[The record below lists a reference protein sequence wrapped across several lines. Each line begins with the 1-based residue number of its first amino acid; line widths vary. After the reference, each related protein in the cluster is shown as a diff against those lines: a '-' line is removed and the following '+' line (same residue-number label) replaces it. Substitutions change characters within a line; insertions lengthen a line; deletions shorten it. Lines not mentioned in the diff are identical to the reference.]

1 MDANGSPVEGR
12 FVFGDITNRLNVRQT
27 TPCNEVENK
36 KGETS
41 SKKREY
47 RARKKVEANNP
58 YHEVPIPDKHI
69 AERNIKQ
76 REYRA
81 RKNSVIEDAHNPI
94 TPAKPTEPTAC
105 VSVNHETGNSQ
116 PTKMSNEQ
124 REERNR
130 KQHEYRKWK
139 RDEMNNVDISVLS
152 NIPMQPVTISS
163 SMQSD
168 GGNICRDEKREKQ
181 REDRNRKQR
190 EYRARK
196 KAESNNAI
204 LANFDATTPIIGS
217 SFGTTYSTILQASSV
232 TDNKNGNIDDPT
244 DWLHRNV
251 TYKRQCKRKPVIIEE
266 DKDSPT
272 IDGVTQEETI
282 HVQDAKVH
290 IPDDTYVEFDSG
302 LFEPPLIDFVDE
314 DHGVTAEIHDIADNV
329 DELDM
334 QFQQKNEVV
343 DNYLDNEDDN
353 DDSSKSGK
361 GKKDKFVTAREYYC
375 FRLQFRRGLLN
386 IILFGGRLFQ
396 QWVVAMYIKIES
408 MRLDWYSKPENQKKI
423 RAELYQGVV
432 DVLSSGE
439 TSGLAVGKRIT
450 EHLEPGQQPQD
461 RPDLVTRVF
470 KAKLRDV
477 LDLIVKKKYFGE
489 VQTYTHVT
497 EFQKRGLPH
506 EHILLIMKSGS
517 KLTTPDEYDKVICT
531 EIADKVKYPELHRLV
546 IKHMLHRPC
555 GALNMN
561 CACMVDG
568 VCPFDFPR
576 QFNQATQQGKD
587 SYHLYRRRNDGW
599 CVKIRGAVLD
609 NRWVIPYNPGLLMR
623 YNCHINVEA
632 CASIKS
638 VKYLYKYVYKGH
650 DGASFSVDPSG
661 EINEIQQYRNA
672 KYVPPPEAIY
682 RMLGF
687 PLFGIYPA
695 VLQLQLYLPNMQYV
709 TYNEDGNLENVV
721 NCPSSTRTTLTEYF
735 KMNQVDP
742 EARKL
747 LYKEFPEH
755 YLTDIRALWDNHKA
769 AMSEDYS
776 RGNTNPAAV
785 EQMVLRDIRDLLYS
799 MGKDITE
806 YGLPEVID
814 IGERCND
821 VMTEIIEE
829 LNVLV
834 DQDHLDIYTTLN
846 DEQRAGFDEII
857 DHVTNKKSQQSGTME
872 LLRMASLIIWDEAA
886 MMKRQ
891 AVETLDRYL
900 QDIMGCSLPFG
911 GKVIV
916 FGGDFRQV
924 LPMVTRGTRAQITDA
939 TLQRIGNGT
948 ENTIRDDYVRLP
960 DEIVIAYGDS
970 EDSVHKLIN
979 HVFPSLDDEKN
990 ASSASY
996 MSTRAILS
1004 TKNDYVD
1011 KLNANMIDRFPGQAK
1026 VYHSF
1031 DSVDDDPHN
1040 SYPLDY
1046 LNSITPN
1053 GLPPHELIVKIN
1065 CPVILLRNLDPN
1077 NGLCNGTRL
1086 MVRAFQDNAIDA
1098 KIVGR
1103 QHASKRVFIPWIPL
1117 SSSDDISLPFKFKRK
1132 QFPIRLSFAMTI
1144 NKSQGQTIPNVG
1156 IYLP

>member
-76 REYRA
+76 REYCA

-168 GGNICRDEKREKQ
+168 GGNICRDEKREK
-181 REDRNRKQR
+181 DRNRKQC

-244 DWLHRNV
+244 DWLHRND

-314 DHGVTAEIHDIADNV
+314 DHGATAEIHDIADNV

-334 QFQQKNEVV
+334 QFQQSSQGPRHMQLYFYYTKDADALAHRVRRSPDLDINLVRVILCILAQNPYVQTFSRVGSMPNIDDYMIELNTNVTPDQRRYNAPTASQVAAIWLEGDNPMRTFDRHVLVHAKGDKPCYIQWETEWNLKMPYNDPNQILCDVEMDEHCETSTLGDVRTNEESTFDDLPENEVV

-439 TSGLAVGKRIT
+439 TSGLAVGKR
-450 EHLEPGQQPQD
+450 
-461 RPDLVTRVF
+461 V
-470 KAKLRDV
+470 V
-477 LDLIVKKKYFGE
+477 L
-489 VQTYTHVT
+489 
-497 EFQKRGLPH
+497 
-506 EHILLIMKSGS
+506 
-517 KLTTPDEYDKVICT
+517 
-531 EIADKVKYPELHRLV
+531 
-546 IKHMLHRPC
+546 
-555 GALNMN
+555 
-561 CACMVDG
+561 
-568 VCPFDFPR
+568 PR
-576 QFNQATQQGKD
+576 T
-587 SYHLYRRRNDGW
+587 
-599 CVKIRGAVLD
+599 
-609 NRWVIPYNPGLLMR
+609 
-623 YNCHINVEA
+623 
-632 CASIKS
+632 
-638 VKYLYKYVYKGH
+638 
-650 DGASFSVDPSG
+650 FS
-661 EINEIQQYRNA
+661 
-672 KYVPPPEAIY
+672 
-682 RMLGF
+682 
-687 PLFGIYPA
+687 
-695 VLQLQLYLPNMQYV
+695 
-709 TYNEDGNLENVV
+709 
-721 NCPSSTRTTLTEYF
+721 
-735 KMNQVDP
+735 
-742 EARKL
+742 
-747 LYKEFPEH
+747 
-755 YLTDIRALWDNHKA
+755 
-769 AMSEDYS
+769 
-776 RGNTNPAAV
+776 
-785 EQMVLRDIRDLLYS
+785 
-799 MGKDITE
+799 
-806 YGLPEVID
+806 
-814 IGERCND
+814 
-821 VMTEIIEE
+821 
-829 LNVLV
+829 
-834 DQDHLDIYTTLN
+834 
-846 DEQRAGFDEII
+846 
-857 DHVTNKKSQQSGTME
+857 
-872 LLRMASLIIWDEAA
+872 
-886 MMKRQ
+886 
-891 AVETLDRYL
+891 
-900 QDIMGCSLPFG
+900 
-911 GKVIV
+911 
-916 FGGDFRQV
+916 GGD
-924 LPMVTRGTRAQITDA
+924 
-939 TLQRIGNGT
+939 
-948 ENTIRDDYVRLP
+948 
-960 DEIVIAYGDS
+960 
-970 EDSVHKLIN
+970 
-979 HVFPSLDDEKN
+979 
-990 ASSASY
+990 
-996 MSTRAILS
+996 
-1004 TKNDYVD
+1004 
-1011 KLNANMIDRFPGQAK
+1011 
-1026 VYHSF
+1026 
-1031 DSVDDDPHN
+1031 
-1040 SYPLDY
+1040 
-1046 LNSITPN
+1046 
-1053 GLPPHELIVKIN
+1053 
-1065 CPVILLRNLDPN
+1065 
-1077 NGLCNGTRL
+1077 
-1086 MVRAFQDNAIDA
+1086 
-1098 KIVGR
+1098 
-1103 QHASKRVFIPWIPL
+1103 
-1117 SSSDDISLPFKFKRK
+1117 SDM
-1132 QFPIRLSFAMTI
+1132 Q
-1144 NKSQGQTIPNVG
+1144 
-1156 IYLP
+1156 

>member
-1 MDANGSPVEGR
+1 MA
-12 FVFGDITNRLNVRQT
+12 
-27 TPCNEVENK
+27 
-36 KGETS
+36 TS
-41 SKKREY
+41 SRV
-47 RARKKVEANNP
+47 A
-58 YHEVPIPDKHI
+58 
-69 AERNIKQ
+69 
-76 REYRA
+76 
-81 RKNSVIEDAHNPI
+81 
-94 TPAKPTEPTAC
+94 TPLR
-105 VSVNHETGNSQ
+105 S
-116 PTKMSNEQ
+116 
-124 REERNR
+124 
-130 KQHEYRKWK
+130 
-139 RDEMNNVDISVLS
+139 
-152 NIPMQPVTISS
+152 
-163 SMQSD
+163 
-168 GGNICRDEKREKQ
+168 
-181 REDRNRKQR
+181 
-190 EYRARK
+190 
-196 KAESNNAI
+196 
-204 LANFDATTPIIGS
+204 
-217 SFGTTYSTILQASSV
+217 
-232 TDNKNGNIDDPT
+232 
-244 DWLHRNV
+244 
-251 TYKRQCKRKPVIIEE
+251 
-266 DKDSPT
+266 SPT
-272 IDGVTQEETI
+272 
-282 HVQDAKVH
+282 
-290 IPDDTYVEFDSG
+290 
-302 LFEPPLIDFVDE
+302 
-314 DHGVTAEIHDIADNV
+314 
-329 DELDM
+329 
-334 QFQQKNEVV
+334 
-343 DNYLDNEDDN
+343 
-353 DDSSKSGK
+353 
-361 GKKDKFVTAREYYC
+361 R
-375 FRLQFRRGLLN
+375 
-386 IILFGGRLFQ
+386 
-396 QWVVAMYIKIES
+396 VVASLGSTGTGRSSATGPLRRKS
-408 MRLDWYSKPENQKKI
+408 A
-423 RAELYQGVV
+423 RAPPP
-432 DVLSSGE
+432 SSP
-439 TSGLAVGKRIT
+439 IT

-755 YLTDIRALWDNHKA
+755 YRWITGQNVQPEDLRTVSGTTYFTFREACEKRGLVETDKSHDDCLNEASTFQMPSALHRLFATILVFCEVTDIRALWDNHKA

-891 AVETLDRYL
+891 AVETLDRGRIY
-900 QDIMGCSLPFG
+900 
-911 GKVIV
+911 GKNI
-916 FGGDFRQV
+916 RKIR
-924 LPMVTRGTRAQITDA
+924 LSRNMRAQSDPWFSEY
-939 TLQRIGNGT
+939 LLRIGNGT

-1117 SSSDDISLPFKFKRK
+1117 SPSDDISLPFKFKRK